1 MICCLCSAF
10 SCQSRKKHLE
20 GKFGVGRCVDLVNR
34 RADSHCGKIVELEES
49 PSNQVTLLSVVSMTL
64 KVYNLITDINPQ
76 VSRIVC
82 FKKFKMSGLK
92 CNKVIAMCCL
102 VKSIV
107 KL

>member
-1 MICCLCSAF
+1 ME
-10 SCQSRKKHLE
+10 R
-20 GKFGVGRCVDLVNR
+20 KFGVGRCVDLLNR
-34 RADSHCGKIVELEES
+34 RVDSRCWRIVELEKS
-49 PSNQVTLLSVVSMTL
+49 PIDQVTLLSVVSMTL
-64 KVYNLITDINPQ
+64 KVYNFVADINSQ

-92 CNKVIAMCCL
+92 CNKVRAMCCL